1 MEFIIRN
8 HPEQC
13 GDVLRV
19 GYGNYKPI
27 ALEAVTANPDCFI
40 YVSLQL
46 RRDPDICK
54 AAHRDP
60 EDPSDLLKQRLA
72 LSDSHPD

>member
-8 HPEQC
+8 YPEQC
-13 GDVLRV
+13 GEVLRV

-27 ALEAVTANPDCFI
+27 ALAAVTANPDCFI
-40 YVSLQL
+40 DVSLQL
-46 RRDPDICK
+46 RRDPDVCK